1 MSPVRLVVYFRHS
14 LAGRGD
20 DATGVKHHAR
30 DRVVVGVGVV
40 DGAGSEVPDLEG
52 HGFVSGVGGGKGS
65 VNGDYV
71 ARWV

>member
-1 MSPVRLVVYFRHS
+1 MPPVRLIVYFRHS

-52 HGFVSGVGGGKGS
+52 RVSSVAEGGLCTGTMWLDG
-65 VNGDYV
+65 
-71 ARWV
+71 

>member
-1 MSPVRLVVYFRHS
+1 MPPVRLVVYFRQS

-52 HGFVSGVGGGKGS
+52 HVSSVAEGGLCMGIMWLDG
-65 VNGDYV
+65 
-71 ARWV
+71 